1 MKCPKCK
8 CDMYSK
14 YRDGGSVLIC
24 YACSNN
30 FGHDFEMKNPDY
42 SFKGKPTLS
51 EILKKECQPILD
63 DVDLKWLVTVAAGEA
78 TQSLFPTMAKRI
90 INTLNKLAGLT

>member
-30 FGHDFEMKNPDY
+30 FGMDFEMKNPD
-42 SFKGKPTLS
+42 FPLNNKPTLS
-51 EILKKECQPILD
+51 EILKKECLPILD
-63 DVDLKWLVTVAAGEA
+63 DADLEWLEKVAAGAA
-78 TQSLFPTMAKRI
+78 TQSLFPAMAKRI
-90 INTLNKLAGLT
+90 VNTLNKLAGLT